1 MQGEWQLVMGIQ
13 HKITYRVLAW
23 TVTLIL
29 NTVTQDQATV
39 LKVSSDHVVYTCPE
53 GLNVT
58 LKCSLSGHLKD
69 GHDRLAKLWY
79 FSHGKNATC
88 AEKMHIRN
96 TSVKWETHNQYKGQG
111 VYMSSDHKG
120 VFWVTVTNLVPGD
133 QGVYCCVV
141 HELHRSQENKHHP
154 KVELT
159 VHGTMELK
167 VIAGNGTRASNQ
179 KCTFHDT
186 SPESDTEVTAVA
198 LATMGCVI
206 GILSLPLIMLLIYK
220 QREGA
225 ATRRTRLSAWR
236 IRYSRKFQARKRN
249 HEHRPA
255 DGFCQNP
262 IAISSLNPTR
272 HFLQILRHDSFQH
285 SNSCPTPRSE
295 AGKSWHVPR
304 LGSRLL

>member
-1 MQGEWQLVMGIQ
+1 MQGGRKLIMGIQ
-13 HKITYRVLAW
+13 HKITYRVLVW
-23 TVTLIL
+23 TVILLL

-69 GHDRLAKLWY
+69 GHDLLAKLWY

-88 AEKMHIRN
+88 SEKMHVRN
-96 TSVKWETHNQYKGQG
+96 TSIKWETHNQYKGQG

-141 HELHRSQENKHHP
+141 HELHRSKEKKHHP
-154 KVELT
+154 KIELT

-167 VIAGNGTRASNQ
+167 VIPGNGTHTSNQ
-179 KCTFHDT
+179 KCTFRDP
-186 SPESDTEVTAVA
+186 SPESDTEVTAAA

-225 ATRRTRLSAWR
+225 ATRRRA
-236 IRYSRKFQARKRN
+236 
-249 HEHRPA
+249 HELVRM
-255 DGFCQNP
+255 D
-262 IAISSLNPTR
+262 
-272 HFLQILRHDSFQH
+272 
-285 SNSCPTPRSE
+285 SE
-295 AGKSWHVPR
+295 AIGVENPVFEEIPSPDVKPR
-304 LGSRLL
+304 APAISRLLSESDRHLLSEPNTPLSPETTPRFFPTLELVPDSPK